1 MQDFL
6 PSCSSP
12 ADSTIWVNSGGAVCV
27 IIYLGSQWNKN
38 GGKIIL
44 KYSQPMCTT
53 STQTLLHRLCCYCTI
68 FSILSASS
76 PRRASPI
83 TSSRVGHVLGRLS
96 LSFTNPSSHWLIS
109 FSQHF
114 TGSFGW
120 LDSIQSSSGGLKLS
134 PSPTFLQRDA
144 MSSITN
150 SLSTLPLADLYL
162 RQFKVD
168 TLSGIPVE
176 RQEILYYYIM
186 LIINLIFNNNNYS
199 LDSYNEFSARFHYN
213 EHL

>member
-1 MQDFL
+1 MLDLNETKMEGKLF
-6 PSCSSP
+6 
-12 ADSTIWVNSGGAVCV
+12 
-27 IIYLGSQWNKN
+27 WNIHK
-38 GGKIIL
+38 
-44 KYSQPMCTT
+44 SMCTT

-83 TSSRVGHVLGRLS
+83 TSSRVDHVLGRLS
-96 LSFTNPSSHWLIS
+96 LLFTNPSSHWLIS
-109 FSQHF
+109 CSQHF
-114 TGSFGW
+114 TGSFCW

-176 RQEILYYYIM
+176 TQEYV
-186 LIINLIFNNNNYS
+186 
-199 LDSYNEFSARFHYN
+199 
-213 EHL
+213 